1 MSLLTQASP
10 FNTVEGKP
18 EKMKSNMMDAFK
30 RIQSEQQNN
39 NINNNVSD
47 PQSLQY
53 LRSSKVEQQSTM
65 ESVKPQPINDG
76 DRLTDFVIPPTPPIN
91 SDLAKTNANA
101 NANANA
107 NTNIRNTPVSYSNHN
122 NGSSFSQSY
131 GSTPY
136 YKGIAQ
142 QSPQGVDNH
151 HNTGQLMEKLNYMI
165 HLLEEQQKEPTQNIM
180 EEFALYGLL
189 GVFMIYIVDSF
200 ARVGKYTR

>member
-18 EKMKSNMMDAFK
+18 PEKMKSNMIDTFK
-30 RIQSEQQNN
+30 RIQSEHLNTTSDVVVPARISKIEQNQ
-39 NINNNVSD
+39 V
-47 PQSLQY
+47 
-53 LRSSKVEQQSTM
+53 M
-65 ESVKPQPINDG
+65 ESKPMLGSNDG
-76 DRLTDFVIPPTPPIN
+76 DRLADFVIPPSYQSKPPA
-91 SDLAKTNANA
+91 DPRHA
-101 NANANA
+101 
-107 NTNIRNTPVSYSNHN
+107 PVSYSKNNSNSNSN

-136 YKGIAQ
+136 FAARD
-142 QSPQGVDNH
+142 SPPMITSHSNPS
-151 HNTGQLMEKLNYMI
+151 NQLMEKLNYMI

-189 GVFMIYIVDSF
+189 GIFMIYIVDSF

>member
-101 NANANA
+101 NAN
-107 NTNIRNTPVSYSNHN
+107 TNIRNTPVSYSNHN

-142 QSPQGVDNH
+142 QGGGTVPDQNH
-151 HNTGQLMEKLNYMI
+151 SNGQLMEKLNYMI

>member
-76 DRLTDFVIPPTPPIN
+76 DQLTDFVIPPPPMN
-91 SDLAKTNANA
+91 PETNANA
-101 NANANA
+101 NA
-107 NTNIRNTPVSYSNHN
+107 NIRNTPVSYTNKN

-136 YKGIAQ
+136 YKGISQ
-142 QSPQGVDNH
+142 QGGGTVPDQNH
-151 HNTGQLMEKLNYMI
+151 SNGQLMEKLNYMI

>member
-39 NINNNVSD
+39 NNNNNNNHEVD
-47 PQSLQY
+47 PQSIQY
-53 LRSSKVEQQSTM
+53 LRSSKVEQQQTTM
-65 ESVKPQPINDG
+65 EVKPQPTNDG
-76 DRLTDFVIPPTPPIN
+76 DRLTDFVIPPPPRN
-91 SDLAKTNANA
+91 TDVNANA
-101 NANANA
+101 NA
-107 NTNIRNTPVSYSNHN
+107 NIRNTPVSYSNKN

-136 YKGIAQ
+136 YKGITQ
-142 QSPQGVDNH
+142 QSQQGGGGGGGGDFNH
-151 HNTGQLMEKLNYMI
+151 SNKQLMEKLNYMI